1 MSKITAAYVH
11 VRKSKE
17 DFGVIGI
24 AVTKS
29 KDTNWYLFKNDDQKP
44 EKHSFVAEKWRS
56 QCKTPRQYRNV
67 LVQGDPLKLYLNED
81 ETAFAFCGALLDR
94 DEQNSIKE
102 QGLFLF

>member
-29 KDTNWYLFKNDDQKP
+29 KDTNWYLFKNDDQNRKNIRSWP
-44 EKHSFVAEKWRS
+44 KNGEVNAKHHVS
-56 QCKTPRQYRNV
+56 T
-67 LVQGDPLKLYLNED
+67 
-81 ETAFAFCGALLDR
+81 ETFWFKVIPSNC
-94 DEQNSIKE
+94 I
-102 QGLFLF
+102 